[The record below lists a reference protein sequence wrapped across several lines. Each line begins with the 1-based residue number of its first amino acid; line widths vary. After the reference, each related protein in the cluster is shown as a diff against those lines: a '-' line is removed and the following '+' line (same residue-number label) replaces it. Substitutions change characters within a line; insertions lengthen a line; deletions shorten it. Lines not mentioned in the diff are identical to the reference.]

1 MGNKLGALVI
11 MTVALTLVRPVAEA
25 SAEGVEPAA
34 AAAHIQDALF
44 VAQGAALRGDR
55 EAAQAAVEE
64 ARSVAAPLLAMA
76 GAADAGAASV
86 AEVLAEAAQAVAI
99 GNDSALAMARGRAWT
114 ALLRLAY
121 AQTMEAVAADRPE
134 EAASWLRL
142 RDFREATRF
151 SRPAADA
158 TLAVRDFAAG
168 TIPPEQAAQI
178 ITADLLDTYQA
189 QLDVAL
195 TDADAASRQGMTAGQ
210 AEAVGKAAGYWELI
224 APAYEEQFGPAARQQ
239 ADARIKA
246 LVSAVDTGETEAFLQ
261 ARSAV
266 SEIVHGFRAAPLSEA
281 EQARR
286 AGQLLRYLSLIP
298 VEYGRGVKDGQV
310 VLEIEI
316 HEAQSFTEGA
326 VAAFNDL
333 RLPLQERDEAATNE
347 VAATLARLDSA
358 IRAAGRHE
366 SVANPGEI
374 ESAADQ
380 ATASLKSLFPD
391 EWERAGGDADF
402 DVVAA
407 LLDQMEAAVAAGQY
421 RQAESARLEAYAI
434 YDVGPEKR
442 LLAFDPDRAAHIER
456 LFWQGDGD
464 LLGLSEVIADEA
476 TSGTVRQTRLA
487 LDKELA
493 SAQRLLGA
501 GTSAEGAVVFNAAV
515 IVFREG
521 LEAVL
526 ILASLMASMIGA
538 NRRFKRPL
546 MFGAL
551 AALLA
556 SAALFALARD
566 LLMSL
571 SGYGEKVEA
580 IVSLI
585 AIGVL
590 LLVMNWF
597 FHKVYWT
604 RWIARHHTRRR
615 VLIGGAAG
623 QLIGLG
629 VLGFTSVFREGAE
642 TVLFLQALVF
652 DAGTRVVI
660 EGTMLGLLATAVV
673 GVLVFVLQTKLPHKK
688 MLTVTGVLI
697 AAVLVTMVGN
707 TVHLFQVV
715 GWATIDPVEGVEFP
729 YWLGV
734 WFGVYATWQGIIIQA
749 AAGLFV
755 VGSYVVAERMQQRS
769 RQRTVMAGTTA

>member
-1 MGNKLGALVI
+1 MGTMIRALLVAVVACALWQPGAG
-11 MTVALTLVRPVAEA
+11 AQ
-25 SAEGVEPAA
+25 GFEPAA
-34 AAAHIQDALF
+34 AAAQMHDALF
-44 VAQGAALRGDR
+44 TAQGATLRGDR
-55 EAAQAAVEE
+55 AAAQAAVED
-64 ARSVAAPLLAMA
+64 ARIAAAPLLDVAG
-76 GAADAGAASV
+76 GAAGGVAAVENALRAAASA
-86 AEVLAEAAQAVAI
+86 AET
-99 GNDSALAMARGRAWT
+99 GNGPALAMARGRAWT

-121 AQTMEAVAADRPE
+121 DQTMAAVAAGRPAD
-134 EAASWLRL
+134 AASWLRL

-151 SRPAADA
+151 SRPGADA
-158 TLAVRDFAAG
+158 TLAVRDLAAG
-168 TIPPEQAAQI
+168 TISPGAAAQI
-178 ITADLLDTYQA
+178 IKADLLDTYQA

-195 TDADAASRQGMTAGQ
+195 TDAAAAGRQEMSAGQ

-224 APAYEEQFGPAARQQ
+224 APAYEEQFGPAARRR
-239 ADARIKA
+239 ADEQVGA
-246 LVSAVDTGETEAFLQ
+246 LVAAVETGDASAFQTARTAIGE
-261 ARSAV
+261 V
-266 SEIVHGFRAAPLSEA
+266 SHGFRAAPLTEA

-316 HEAQSFTEGA
+316 QEAQSFIDGA
-326 VAAFNDL
+326 TAAFNDL
-333 RLPLQERDEAATNE
+333 RLPLQRRDRAATE
-347 VAATLARLDSA
+347 DAAATLEQLDAA
-358 IRAAGRHE
+358 IRAAGRRE
-366 SVANPGEI
+366 AVADPDAI

-380 ATASLKSLFPD
+380 VTANLKALFPD

-407 LLDQMEAAVAAGQY
+407 LLDQMEVAVAAGQY

-442 LLAFDPDRAAHIER
+442 LLAFDPDRAGRIER

-464 LLGLSEVIADEA
+464 LAGLSEVIADEA
-476 TSGTVRQTRLA
+476 SSGTVRRTRLA
-487 LDKELA
+487 LDEELA
-493 SAQRLLGA
+493 AAQRLLGA
-501 GTSAEGAVVFNAAV
+501 GSSAEGAVVFNAAV

-526 ILASLMASMIGA
+526 ILASLLASMIGA

-546 MFGAL
+546 IVGAV

-556 SAALFALARD
+556 TAALFALARD
-566 LLMSL
+566 LLASL
-571 SGYGEKVEA
+571 SGYGERVEA
-580 IVSLI
+580 VVSLI

-623 QLIGLG
+623 QVAGL
-629 VLGFTSVFREGAE
+629 VALGFTSVFREGAE
-642 TVLFLQALVF
+642 TVLFLQALVL

-660 EGTMLGLLATAVV
+660 EGTLLGLLATAVV

-688 MLTVTGVLI
+688 MLTVTGALI

-715 GWATIDPVEGVEFP
+715 GWAPISPIEGVEVP

-734 WFGVYATWQGIIIQA
+734 WFGVYATWQGIVMQA

-755 VGSYVVAERMQQRS
+755 VGSYVVAERVQE
-769 RQRTVMAGTTA
+769 RTRRRAAVAGTAA